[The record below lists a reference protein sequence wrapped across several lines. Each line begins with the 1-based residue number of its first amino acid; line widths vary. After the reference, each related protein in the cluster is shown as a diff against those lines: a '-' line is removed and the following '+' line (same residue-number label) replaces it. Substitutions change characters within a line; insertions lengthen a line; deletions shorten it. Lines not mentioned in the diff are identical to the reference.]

1 MVNRSVAYKTDVG
14 GQREINEDS
23 ILVDEDN
30 GIFLLADGLGGHQ
43 AGEVASELCVNTIH
57 AYLKEKLGKV
67 PEKAVQDLLLEAVSQ
82 AHDAVKKT
90 AISNPNLLGMGTT
103 IVIMVVRD
111 HEAYICH
118 VGDSRAYLVRAGIK
132 QITRDHSY
140 TGHFENDVL
149 LKDGSFQKRSPV
161 LSQAIG
167 TGVDIK
173 PEINH
178 IRLLKGDV
186 ILICSDGLTDL
197 LSNKEIEEITLR
209 HENEINE
216 AAGLLVNEA
225 NNRGG
230 RDNISVILV
239 KA

>member
-1 MVNRSVAYKTDVG
+1 MRIAYKTDVG
-14 GQREINEDS
+14 RQREINEDS

-57 AYLKEKLGKV
+57 AYLKEKLDKV
-67 PEKAVQDLLLEAVSQ
+67 PEKAVQDLLLEAVTQ
-82 AHDAVKKT
+82 AHDVVKER

-103 IVIMVVRD
+103 IVVMVVRG

-118 VGDSRAYLVRAGIK
+118 VGDSRAYLVRAGIR

-140 TGHFENDVL
+140 QGPFDNV
-149 LKDGSFQKRSPV
+149 KGGPFQKRSPV

-167 TGVDIK
+167 TGFEIK
-173 PEINH
+173 PEINCV
-178 IRLLKGDV
+178 RLLKGDI

-197 LSNKEIEEITLR
+197 LSDKEIEEITLR
-209 HENEINE
+209 HENEIDK
-216 AAGLLVNEA
+216 AADMLVKEA